1 MLSAY
6 GISENCLVEHQDDT
20 SELALKRAV
29 WIDLVQPTPAEE
41 AKVESVLSID
51 IPTKGELAEI
61 EVSSRLYQEDGATFM
76 TANLIR
82 RGDED
87 RPESSPVTFVIASQK
102 LITIRYH
109 HPQAFPQYVKQAMRQ
124 TNGQDAWA
132 VFVSLVEAVVD
143 RAADHLERVGLI
155 VDETSKH
162 VFATS
167 FIRRPEAKRRRVR
180 PKNLEALL
188 GKVGEEGDFTSKM
201 RESLLSISRMMAF
214 AQAVMDN
221 QPASK
226 AKKENLARIKIIQRD
241 VLSLTDHS
249 GFLTTKI
256 SFLLDAVLGMI
267 SIEQNNII
275 KIFTV
280 ASVAFLP
287 PTLVASMYGMNFKAM
302 PELDWAWG
310 YPYAIA
316 FMVASALLPIYYFKR
331 KGWF

>member
-1 MLSAY
+1 MSTAQ
-6 GISENCLVEHQDDT
+6 LVSRKAET
-20 SELALKRAV
+20 KR
-29 WIDLVQPTPAEE
+29 
-41 AKVESVLSID
+41 
-51 IPTKGELAEI
+51 
-61 EVSSRLYQEDGATFM
+61 
-76 TANLIR
+76 
-82 RGDED
+82 
-87 RPESSPVTFVIASQK
+87 
-102 LITIRYH
+102 
-109 HPQAFPQYVKQAMRQ
+109 
-124 TNGQDAWA
+124 
-132 VFVSLVEAVVD
+132 
-143 RAADHLERVGLI
+143 
-155 VDETSKH
+155 
-162 VFATS
+162 
-167 FIRRPEAKRRRVR
+167 KRR

-214 AQAVMDN
+214 AQAVVDN
-221 QPASK
+221 QPPGK

-302 PELDWAWG
+302 PELDWEWG

>member
-1 MLSAY
+1 MLCAY
-6 GISENCLVEHQDDT
+6 GFAQNALVEHPADAPD
-20 SELALKRAV
+20 AVLKKSV
-29 WIDLVQPTPAEE
+29 WLDLVEPSFEEEKRVEE
-41 AKVESVLSID
+41 ALGFD
-51 IPTKGELAEI
+51 IPTRGELEEI
-61 EVSSRLYQEDGATFM
+61 EASSRLYQEDGATFM

-82 RGDED
+82 RGEED
-87 RPESSPVTFVIASQK
+87 RPESSAVTFIIKGGQ

-124 TNGQDAWA
+124 ASGSDAWS
-132 VFVSLVEAVVD
+132 VFISLIEAVVD
-143 RAADHLERVGLI
+143 RAADHLERVGQI
-155 VDETSKH
+155 VDDTSRQ
-162 VFATS
+162 VFSTS
-167 FIRRPEAKRRRVR
+167 FIRKAEPARRKRK

-201 RESLLSISRMMAF
+201 RESLVSISRMMAF
-214 AQAVMDN
+214 AQAVVDN
-221 QPASK
+221 QPNGKPRREA
-226 AKKENLARIKIIQRD
+226 LARIKIVQRD
-241 VLSLTDHS
+241 ILSLTDHS
-249 GFLTTKI
+249 TFLSGKI

-287 PTLVASMYGMNFKAM
+287 PTLVASAYGMNFKAM

-310 YPYAIA
+310 YPYAIIL
-316 FMVASALLPIYYFKR
+316 MVASAVVPILYFKR